1 MKQRVIY
8 MFMPLFVLFVEVVG
22 TAFGCWSWSSKPF
35 GILSTTNPPMGSVM
49 FYVYLD
55 IIVMFLGSMWAT
67 TWATEETAA

>member
-1 MKQRVIY
+1 
-8 MFMPLFVLFVEVVG
+8 
-22 TAFGCWSWSSKPF
+22 
-35 GILSTTNPPMGSVM
+35 MGSVM